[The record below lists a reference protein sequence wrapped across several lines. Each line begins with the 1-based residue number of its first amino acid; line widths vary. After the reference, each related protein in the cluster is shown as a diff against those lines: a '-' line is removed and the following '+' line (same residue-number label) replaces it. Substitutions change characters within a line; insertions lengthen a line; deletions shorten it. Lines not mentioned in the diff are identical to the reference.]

1 MGEILKTLSNAKR
14 FINAYNQID
23 YALRIQHNFKRS
35 MGFSDM
41 IRRAVSVNHIVR
53 KYEDDLIDFGR
64 LRNAIIHGSN
74 DDVTIAEP
82 HEDVVLKI
90 EHLERLITTPPKAL
104 DVLEE
109 KEVYTVSYNL
119 SIKDVIKTISQ
130 TQFSNLPVYK
140 NGELIGV
147 ANGQKILNAIGQHLL
162 ASEDIDDYLNNHTI
176 EEVVEMPTTNSYYMV
191 MNSNVTIDEVLAEF
205 LANRKLLVIIIT
217 KTGTMNE
224 APLAIV
230 TSSDYMLL
238 NKIMENY

>member
-1 MGEILKTLSNAKR
+1 MEKISNAKR

-23 YALRIQHNFKRS
+23 YALRVQHNFKRS

-41 IRRAVSVNHIVR
+41 IRRAVSINNIVR

-74 DDVTIAEP
+74 DEVLIAEP

-104 DVLEE
+104 DVLDE
-109 KEVYTVSYNL
+109 KDVFTVNYDV
-119 SIKDVIKTISQ
+119 SIKDVIRTISE
-130 TQFSNLPVYK
+130 TKFSNLPVYK

-147 ANGQKILNAIGQHLL
+147 ANGQKILDAIGQYLL
-162 ASEDIDDYLNNHTI
+162 KNDNIDDYLTNHHI
-176 EEVVEMPTTNSYYMV
+176 EEIVQMPTESTYFIV
-191 MNSNVTIDEVLAEF
+191 MNSSVTIDQVLAEF
-205 LANRKLLVIIIT
+205 LSNRKLLAVIVT

-224 APLAIV
+224 PPLAII
-230 TSSDYMLL
+230 TSTDYMQL
-238 NKIMENY
+238 NKIMEDY

>member
-1 MGEILKTLSNAKR
+1 MEKISNAKR

-23 YALRIQHNFKRS
+23 YALRTQHNFKRS

-74 DDVTIAEP
+74 DEILIAEP
-82 HEDVVLKI
+82 HEDVVFKI

-109 KEVYTVSYNL
+109 KDVFTVNYDVC
-119 SIKDVIKTISQ
+119 IKDVIKTISG
-130 TQFSNLPVYK
+130 TKYSNIPVYK

-147 ANGQKILNAIGQHLL
+147 ANGQKILDALGKHLSNNDTL
-162 ASEDIDDYLNNHTI
+162 DDYIKNHTI
-176 EEVVEMPTTNSYYMV
+176 EEIVLMPTESTYFIV
-191 MNSNVTIDEVLAEF
+191 MNSGVTIDQILAEF
-205 LANRKLLVIIIT
+205 LSNRKLLAIIIT

-224 APLAIV
+224 APLAII
-230 TSSDYMLL
+230 TSSDYMQL